1 MKTEIAKDIENAGYC
16 IRYDAQCK
24 KKKHI
29 LQSEYH
35 IPMDNGLEEELNLM
49 CNISE
54 HVWEMASREGR
65 EAGFKDGLET
75 GTKTVISNLLKS
87 GLLSEEQIISVSGIS
102 KDELKEIR
110 LNMQN

>member
-1 MKTEIAKDIENAGYC
+1 
-16 IRYDAQCK
+16 
-24 KKKHI
+24 
-29 LQSEYH
+29 
-35 IPMDNGLEEELNLM
+35 
-49 CNISE
+49 
-54 HVWEMASREGR
+54 MASREGR
-65 EAGFKDGLET
+65 KAGFKD

>member
-1 MKTEIAKDIENAGYC
+1 
-16 IRYDAQCK
+16 
-24 KKKHI
+24 
-29 LQSEYH
+29 
-35 IPMDNGLEEELNLM
+35 M

-65 EAGFKDGLET
+65 EAGFKD

>member
-1 MKTEIAKDIENAGYC
+1 
-16 IRYDAQCK
+16 
-24 KKKHI
+24 
-29 LQSEYH
+29 
-35 IPMDNGLEEELNLM
+35 M